1 MTLALARRPA
11 TLDDLVVLVID
22 ATGSDRTAQLSVSV
36 AEQLERRHFVR
47 EVRPC
52 TGTAP
57 PVVDP
62 SVAVIV
68 TEEATGDLAVSIAA
82 ELEQQGVPTVVLGPS
97 DALQANGSSSDVEL
111 WFVSAPDPPLPLPL
125 ETVVSI
131 ELALCADPYQIVP
144 SDADGPNCDC

>member
-47 EVRPC
+47 EIRPC

-82 ELEQQGVPTVVLGPS
+82 ELEQQALRTYLKDLELIAKQTCDLVLLRLAR
-97 DALQANGSSSDVEL
+97 DAWGR
-111 WFVSAPDPPLPLPL
+111 W
-125 ETVVSI
+125 T
-131 ELALCADPYQIVP
+131 
-144 SDADGPNCDC
+144 

>member
-1 MTLALARRPA
+1 M
-11 TLDDLVVLVID
+11 ID

-57 PVVDP
+57 LVVDP

-68 TEEATGDLAVSIAA
+68 TDEATSDVAVSIAA
-82 ELEQQGVPTVVLGPS
+82 GLEQQGVPTVLLAPS
-97 DALQANGSSSDVEL
+97 DALQAERV
-111 WFVSAPDPPLPLPL
+111 FA
-125 ETVVSI
+125 
-131 ELALCADPYQIVP
+131 
-144 SDADGPNCDC
+144 